1 MGTSRERKIAC
12 PLCNKSYNKKNR
24 RTFHH
29 VFPLVFYRGS
39 KNVKVEVCE
48 TCHQR
53 EFNYLYPMRDVWSKK
68 TCVDN
73 WIAFC
78 RSKGKNA
85 LEIYPDLLREV
96 VG

>member
-1 MGTSRERKIAC
+1 MKEITGQC
-12 PLCNKSYNKKNR
+12 PLCEEKYTESNRKS
-24 RTFHH
+24 HH
-29 VFPLVFYRGS
+29 HLFVKMWFGECL
-39 KNVKVEVCE
+39 NVVLEVCQR
-48 TCHQR
+48 CHCK
-53 EFNYLYPMRDVWSKK
+53 EFNSQYKMVPWNPWSKK

-78 RSKGKNA
+78 KSKGKNA